1 MSVFTEEDT
10 LTSMAPTGEPLW
22 ELRNISKA
30 FPGVQ
35 ALDDV
40 SFEVYPGEVHALLG
54 ENGSGKST
62 LAKCLAGV
70 HQAESGQM
78 LFEGREVIF
87 RNPMEAR
94 QMGIATIYQ
103 EFSLVP
109 TLTVAENIF
118 LGRYPRNAA
127 GTIDWNTARKA
138 TSEVLESLSLTIDPD
153 AVVKGLSVAEQQLVE
168 IAKAISLKSN
178 LLIMDEPTAA
188 LGLVETQ
195 HLMELIRRLTA
206 QNKAII
212 YISHRLDEVFQIADR
227 VTILKDGRRVKTAR
241 LADFQMG
248 EVVRLMIG
256 FDIQQHYPKAHNT
269 QAIPCL
275 EVEDLS
281 TENGVHNVNFTVNVG
296 EVFGLGGMLG
306 SGRTEIA
313 RAIFGMDKLAY
324 GRLRLNGREVRF
336 RSPSE
341 AVAAGI
347 GLIPENRKT
356 DGCFFNFEAPKNIT
370 ISRLREVLSGPFL
383 SLSKEYQVGKSYI
396 SKMNIHPTALEKSV
410 KFLSGGN
417 QQKVIVA
424 RWLFSQARL
433 LIMDEPTQGI
443 DIGAK
448 LEVYNVINELTAA
461 GISILLISS
470 DFPELLAMSDRV
482 AIVRDGHI
490 LHITEAHRMSEY
502 QLIGMASGIGLSQE
516 IEMWMDLRKIAHP
529 YLQSLRERTGFIVHL
544 GVMERDEMTLLY
556 LDKVGYGSSDMVS
569 RSGASGPLSC
579 TGLGKV
585 LLAFEPPEKVRAWV
599 EENGLPQYTEN
610 TITDPQAFISEM
622 KTISQQGFGLDLEE
636 HEPGV
641 RCIAAPIYSKSGEVV
656 AAISISGPTE
666 KMPSEPGSSPIREEV
681 QSIAEAISRE
691 FATNHSAGENPHGS
705 NR

>member
-1 MSVFTEEDT
+1 MSLMTEEGI
-10 LTSMAPTGEPLW
+10 LAAPAAPGEPLW
-22 ELRNISKA
+22 ELHGISKA

-40 SFEVYPGEVHALLG
+40 SFAVYSGEVHALLG

-70 HQAESGQM
+70 HQPESGQM
-78 LFEGREVIF
+78 RFQGSEVTF

-94 QMGIATIYQ
+94 QTGVATIYQ

-109 TLTVAENIF
+109 SLTVAENIF
-118 LGRYPRNAA
+118 LGRYPRNVV
-127 GTIDWNTARKA
+127 GTIDWSAARKA
-138 TSEVLESLSLTIDPD
+138 TVKVLESLSLKIDPD
-153 AVVKGLSVAEQQLVE
+153 AVVQGLSVAEQQLVE
-168 IAKAISLKSN
+168 IAKAISLQSN

-195 HLMELIRRLTA
+195 HLMELIHRLTE
-206 QNKAII
+206 QDKAII

-227 VTILKDGRRVKTAR
+227 VTILKDGHRVKTASIGE
-241 LADFQMG
+241 LDMG

-256 FDIQQHYPKAHNT
+256 FDIQQHYPKDHNT
-269 QAIPCL
+269 QSTHAL

-281 TENGVHNVNFTVNVG
+281 TENGVQNVSFTVNVG

-313 RAIFGMDKLAY
+313 RAIFGMDRLAS
-324 GRLRLNGREVRF
+324 GKVRLMGEEVRF
-336 RSPSE
+336 HSPSE

-370 ISRLREVLSGPFL
+370 ISRLKEVLNGPFL
-383 SLSKEYQVGKSYI
+383 SLSKELRVGESYVK
-396 SKMNIHPTALEKSV
+396 KMNIHPTALEKSV

-470 DFPELLAMSDRV
+470 DFPELLAISDRV
-482 AIVRDGHI
+482 AIVRDGRI
-490 LHITEAHRMSEY
+490 LHITEAQRMTEY
-502 QLIGMASGIGLSQE
+502 QLIGMASGVGLSQE
-516 IEMWMDLRKIAHP
+516 IEMWMDLRRIAHHH
-529 YLQSLRERTGFIVHL
+529 LQALRERFDVTVHL
-544 GVMERDEMTLLY
+544 GVLDRREMALLY
-556 LDKVGYGSSDMVS
+556 LDKTGYGTAAMVS
-569 RSGASGPLSC
+569 RSGASGPLGC

-585 LLAFEPPEKVRAWV
+585 LLAHEPAHNVEAWIEKQ
-599 EENGLPQYTEN
+599 GLQKFTDN
-610 TITDPQAFISEM
+610 TITDAQAFMAEM
-622 KTISQQGFGLDLEE
+622 ESIRQQGFGLDMEE
-636 HEPGV
+636 HEMGV
-641 RCIAAPIYSKSGEVV
+641 RCIAAPLYGAGREVI
-656 AAISISGPTE
+656 AAISLSGPND
-666 KMPSEPGSSPIREEV
+666 KMPSDPGNSPMRKDV
-681 QSIAEAISRE
+681 QSAAETISKE
-691 FATNHSAGENPHGS
+691 FVASRSSGDSLHGS